1 MIRSVLFNLSFYIST
16 ALFVVVGSPLLLGPR
31 KWAMAALS
39 THAKASLWLLKVIVG
54 TKIEVRGVENLPEGA
69 CIAASKHQAAWETF
83 AYIPLFKD
91 PVTIQKAELFLIPF
105 HGWFSKKFGMI
116 GVKRATGP
124 SALRHMIKEARDRVS
139 KGREIIIFPEG
150 TRMPVGNKPDYK
162 SGVIKLYEDLNVPC
176 VPMALNSGLF
186 WRRKSQMRYPG
197 TVIVEFL
204 PPIEPGL
211 PRKEFVARLQNDIE
225 TATARLIEEG
235 YEKHPYIPRHTSNP
249 QAETQTA

>member
-1 MIRSVLFNLSFYIST
+1 MIRSVLFNLSFYIAT

-31 KWAMAALS
+31 SWAMAGLS
-39 THAKASLWLLKVIVG
+39 THAKVCLWLLRVIAGLKV
-54 TKIEVRGVENLPEGA
+54 EVRGLENLPDGA

-83 AYIPLFKD
+83 AYIPLFRD

-105 HGWFSKKFGMI
+105 HGWFSKKFQMI

-124 SALRHMIKEARDRVS
+124 SALRHMIKEAKDRVS

-150 TRMPVGNKPDYK
+150 TRMPIGNEPDYK
-162 SGVIKLYEDLNVPC
+162 SGVIKLYEDLDVPC

-197 TVIVEFL
+197 TIIVEVL
-204 PPIEPGL
+204 PPIAPGL
-211 PRKEFVARLQNDIE
+211 HRKEFLARLQNDIE
-225 TATARLIEEG
+225 TATAHLIEEG
-235 YEKHPYIPRHTSNP
+235 YEKHPYIPRHDTVS
-249 QAETQTA
+249 QEQTETV